1 MTLSYLLLTL
11 FTERMVQKP
20 HYLRTD
26 FYYTLYKKQLVE
38 RKLLCPETTVWQ
50 FLAMWLGPAIS
61 VAILL
66 HILNLGLVTFVVTL
80 FVLFV
85 SIGSHSLRE
94 AFKCYLQAAERGDL
108 QACDMY
114 ARNLGLPD
122 HSPQTFAGHLV
133 WLNYQ
138 RYAAPIFF
146 FVVFNV
152 FGVIAYGTLR
162 VLNGYAQK
170 HALGLQH
177 TTQKI
182 LLVVEWV
189 PVRLAAVGFLI
200 VGHFSRALP
209 VWLSLCFDTST
220 CAKDVLTRV
229 AIAAEDVQSEPDD
242 LVTEAVTL
250 VSLAKRNILFILS
263 IVAIL
268 TLLGVIQ

>member
-1 MTLSYLLLTL
+1 
-11 FTERMVQKP
+11 
-20 HYLRTD
+20 
-26 FYYTLYKKQLVE
+26 
-38 RKLLCPETTVWQ
+38 
-50 FLAMWLGPAIS
+50 
-61 VAILL
+61 
-66 HILNLGLVTFVVTL
+66 
-80 FVLFV
+80 
-85 SIGSHSLRE
+85 
-94 AFKCYLQAAERGDL
+94 
-108 QACDMY
+108 
-114 ARNLGLPD
+114 
-122 HSPQTFAGHLV
+122 
-133 WLNYQ
+133 
-138 RYAAPIFF
+138 
-146 FVVFNV
+146 
-152 FGVIAYGTLR
+152 

>member
-1 MTLSYLLLTL
+1 MTLIYLLLTL
-11 FTERMVQKP
+11 FAERMVHKP

-26 FYYTLYKKQLVE
+26 FYYTLYKQQLVS
-38 RKLLCPETTVWQ
+38 RKLLCPETSLWQ
-50 FLAMWLGPAIS
+50 FLAMWLGPAVM
-61 VAILL
+61 VALAL
-66 HILNLGLVTFVVTL
+66 HIINFGLVTFVVTL

-85 SIGSHSLRE
+85 SVGSSSLRD

-114 ARNLGLPD
+114 ARELGLPD

-146 FVVFNV
+146 FIVFSV

-162 VLNGYAQK
+162 VFNGYAQK
-170 HALGLQH
+170 HALGIQN

-182 LLVVEWV
+182 LQVVEWV
-189 PVRLAAVGFLI
+189 PVRLATIGFLI

-209 VWLSLCFDTST
+209 VWLSLCFDTNT
-220 CAKDVLTRV
+220 CAKDVMTKV
-229 AIAAEDVQSEPDD
+229 AIAAEDVQFSPDD
-242 LVTEAVTL
+242 LVTEAITL
-250 VSLAKRNILFILS
+250 LSLAKRNILFILS

-268 TLLGVIQ
+268 TLLGIIK